1 MSHLLQ
7 SVNPQAAAAIQP
19 APARPKLPGVGELV
33 VYHMRAGYARSG
45 RTTFPAIVQGHGDRE
60 TLMLTV
66 IIDAQDLADESLVE
80 EIGIGREFHV
90 WEKTNQIHPELIA
103 QWRVEMAQVLK
114 QVQEVQASMASLRDE
129 VAHALK
135 VAMNGRSEVKSLE
148 DAIYGEFNRPNIS
161 LVSILADFERRLA
174 AIAVDGSKD
183 Q

>member
-1 MSHLLQ
+1 MSGHLL
-7 SVNPQAAAAIQP
+7 SSINAEAAAAIQP

-66 IIDAQDLADESLVE
+66 IIDAQDWPMSRWLKRSGSGASSMS
-80 EIGIGREFHV
+80 GRRRIR
-90 WEKTNQIHPELIA
+90 IHPELIA
-103 QWRVEMAQVLK
+103 QWRLEMAQALK

-135 VAMNGRSEVKSLE
+135 VAMNGRAEVKSLE
-148 DAIYGEFNRPNIS
+148 MAVFGEFNKPDIS
-161 LVSILADFERRLA
+161 LTSILVDFEKRLA
-174 AIAVDGSKD
+174 ALKES
-183 Q
+183 QT

>member
-1 MSHLLQ
+1 MSGHLL
-7 SVNPQAAAAIQP
+7 SSINKEAAAAIQP

-103 QWRVEMAQVLK
+103 QWRLEMAQTLK

-129 VAHALK
+129 IAHIRKMAE
-135 VAMNGRSEVKSLE
+135 NGRDLLKSL
-148 DAIYGEFNRPNIS
+148 DSAVFGQYDRPKIA
-161 LVSILADFERRLA
+161 LCDVLADFEQRLGQ
-174 AIAVDGSKD
+174 AVVAK
-183 Q
+183 